1 MWMKKVLSVIL
12 LIFVVAFIGGCG
24 GSGGNGT
31 SSESGGTTKSIS
43 GYVID
48 DPVVGATIEVY
59 DENGNLI
66 AKKENATDETGYF
79 DIELPVS
86 ISIGKVRAIK
96 DNFELEAK
104 VIDSE
109 KKIVIS
115 PISLLRDKLIDE
127 FGYEEAKKTF
137 ESLGIDDFVLSHESI
152 SKQIKLID
160 EIRHYLNMEGI
171 PPSVFVKAVKEA
183 NSSALIKEIS
193 DTDNETFYL
202 KCFNGKEVFP
212 KKIMCVSS
220 LPSGDYVVKWELDN
234 SSYEGSFV
242 EIPVEHSG
250 TVKALVFDKDGNV
263 VYRQSFNIHGIENVE
278 SEKTYVVDEN
288 NTILSSGNFSLTVQ
302 NALPEGTKLTLK
314 VAKGTITDYFSVTS
328 DEVYII
334 DSEKEPQKP
343 VKVSIPLT
351 DEEYRLARAGKLA
364 VLKKDSEG
372 EFILKGFLDTENK
385 TYIVTVE
392 SFSKLQKIKI
402 DDGEDFIDELK
413 NNSLFYSWLLEA
425 APNDDVKKFLQD
437 IKDNNVDSDILE
449 KVLEGRFTGTDISA
463 GRVVAN
469 LYNLKKA
476 LGRLWDSNGYPDYV

>member
-1 MWMKKVLSVIL
+1 MWTRKVLSIIL
-12 LIFVVAFIGGCG
+12 LVFVVAFIGGCG
-24 GSGGNGT
+24 GSGSNGT
-31 SSESGGTTKSIS
+31 SSGSGGSTTKSIS
-43 GYVID
+43 ISGYIID
-48 DPVVGATIEVY
+48 DPDPVVGATIEVY

-302 NALPEGTKLTLK
+302 DALPEGTKLTLK

-343 VKVSIPLT
+343 VRVSIPLT
-351 DEEYRLARAGKLA
+351 DEEYRLAKAGKLA
-364 VLKKDSEG
+364 VLKRDSKG
-372 EFILKGFLDTENK
+372 EFVLKGFLNPENK
-385 TYIVTVE
+385 TYIVTIE
-392 SFSKLQKIKI
+392 SFSELQKIEI
-402 DDGEDFIDELK
+402 DDGERVF
-413 NNSLFYSWLLEA
+413 
-425 APNDDVKKFLQD
+425 
-437 IKDNNVDSDILE
+437 E
-449 KVLEGRFTGTDISA
+449 KSSRQRTKLPS
-463 GRVVAN
+463 
-469 LYNLKKA
+469 
-476 LGRLWDSNGYPDYV
+476 